1 MKLCRNTTSLS
12 AGIISILPYSIP
24 ARTVSC
30 ELFNYQLKQLGEK
43 KEGKGKKRKKKKELT
58 RKKTNQKYEKMSAD
72 DDDKDVELIVA
83 IVALVISVFAFIIAI
98 FQALQQY
105 YASAT
110 GYSSCTAKV
119 MGDWARF
126 TRRRF
131 RWDEFRFEVEFE
143 VPVIFVAP
151 PTNHRGP
158 LGKHDDKEI
167 TYMTGTPDSYK
178 KTLTWDQQRY
188 DQVDR
193 SLRAGSSRQAIHT
206 ADNELAGWL
215 GLLMAIQRMEKE
227 SRTWQDTEYFGY
239 RRGGWPGWGSPPW
252 EDRTPC
258 HPLHAPTAAAAAA
271 AAAVTVTHTLAVG
284 MQRKKKSW
292 DSMPDNMKKP
302 YATTTISH
310 LVEVAGMLGVHWK
323 EFNRNEDRYRA
334 QGNGFGITGRGV
346 DDLGVV
352 FSFEKTGPTWF
363 HENRVVPDDR
373 VKELCFG
380 YCPTLFR
387 QEASDNHKYAD
398 EPKDIGTLQL
408 GSMAAI
414 AETLVVIGCNT
425 NTVRYFRK
433 PQPDTRHIHLFP
445 VAFELLG
452 MVGVVF
458 QIPGTAFRM
467 LPNPT
472 IWHWDRKSFSLRT
485 FLADFV
491 HAMAEAP
498 AAAADDASAAADK
511 HLLKNTGPSSSVAV
525 IAREAGEVESRF
537 RDLESRDGP
546 EAILRSTNNAE
557 ERIYSNDLVVALHA
571 AIARCDGFLKQHDRD
586 RAHLVQNVLRVH
598 LQEILRI
605 LNDTD
610 GEYKAV
616 VVSAATN
623 TDKSRSNGG
632 DQAHDLFIPR
642 SAAPAAVP
650 VATKTSNE
658 TEKAQKD
665 ISLLQ
670 RLDSASSGER
680 HAVLAE
686 IYLFSVRR
694 RVVEV
699 VCRQM
704 LADKT
709 RRERGAARSIVSAVS
724 GERERER
731 EPVPH
736 DHEQQVN
743 DVWCMLVFRMMCWL
757 LLHDFHGKDVQVEK
771 SEVFGSRLPV
781 YIT

>member
-1 MKLCRNTTSLS
+1 M
-12 AGIISILPYSIP
+12 A
-24 ARTVSC
+24 
-30 ELFNYQLKQLGEK
+30 
-43 KEGKGKKRKKKKELT
+43 
-58 RKKTNQKYEKMSAD
+58 AD
-72 DDDKDVELIVA
+72 DGDDKGVELIVA

-110 GYSSCTAKV
+110 GYSSCTQKV
-119 MGDWARF
+119 MGDWAQF

-158 LGKHDDKEI
+158 LGKHNDKEI
-167 TYMTGTPDSYK
+167 TYMTGTSDSYK
-178 KTLTWDQQRY
+178 KTFTWDQQQY

-193 SLRAGSSRQAIHT
+193 GLRAGNSRQAIHT
-206 ADNELAGWL
+206 ADNELANWL
-215 GLLMAIQRMEKE
+215 GLLMAIQRMERE
-227 SRTWQDTEYFGY
+227 SRTWQDNEYYSGG
-239 RRGGWPGWGSPPW
+239 RRHGNPRWDW
-252 EDRTPC
+252 EDQTPC
-258 HPLHAPTAAAAAA
+258 HPHAPTAA
-271 AAAVTVTHTLAVG
+271 VTHTLAVG

-302 YATTTISH
+302 YATTTITH

-334 QGNGFGITGRGV
+334 QGNGFSITGYDV
-346 DDLGVV
+346 DDLGIV
-352 FSFEKTGPTWF
+352 FTFEKTGPTWF

-380 YCPTLFR
+380 YCPTIFR
-387 QEASDNHKYAD
+387 PDASDNHKYAD

-472 IWHWDRKSFSLRT
+472 IWHWGRKSFSLRT

-498 AAAADDASAAADK
+498 ADDQR
-511 HLLKNTGPSSSVAV
+511 LLRDTGVSSSSSCV
-525 IAREAGEVESRF
+525 G
-537 RDLESRDGP
+537 DGP
-546 EAILRSTNNAE
+546 EAILRPTNNAE

-571 AIARCDGFLKQHDRD
+571 AIARCDGFLKHHD

-605 LNDTD
+605 LNDTE

-616 VVSAATN
+616 VAAAAAPDA
-623 TDKSRSNGG
+623 TDKSRSNAA
-632 DQAHDLFIPR
+632 DQAHDLFIQRPAA
-642 SAAPAAVP
+642 AAPAA
-650 VATKTSNE
+650 AKTSE
-658 TEKAQKD
+658 ESKKAQKE

-670 RLDSASSGER
+670 KLDAASSGER

-686 IYLFSVRR
+686 IYLFFVRK
-694 RVVEV
+694 RVVDV

-709 RRERGAARSIVSAVS
+709 RRERGARSIISAAS
-724 GERERER
+724 GE
-731 EPVPH
+731 PASH
-736 DHEQQVN
+736 DQEQQVN

-757 LLHDFHGKDVQVEK
+757 LLHDFHGKDVQVDK

>member
-1 MKLCRNTTSLS
+1 
-12 AGIISILPYSIP
+12 
-24 ARTVSC
+24 
-30 ELFNYQLKQLGEK
+30 
-43 KEGKGKKRKKKKELT
+43 
-58 RKKTNQKYEKMSAD
+58 MSAD
-72 DDDKDVELIVA
+72 DGDDKGVELIVA

-110 GYSSCTAKV
+110 GYSSCTQKV
-119 MGDWARF
+119 MGDWAQF

-158 LGKHDDKEI
+158 LGKHNDKEI
-167 TYMTGTPDSYK
+167 TYMTGTSDSYK
-178 KTLTWDQQRY
+178 KTFTWDQQQY

-193 SLRAGSSRQAIHT
+193 SLRAGNSRQAIHT
-206 ADNELAGWL
+206 ADNELANWL
-215 GLLMAIQRMEKE
+215 GLLMAIQRMERE
-227 SRTWQDTEYFGY
+227 SRTWQDNEYFGH
-239 RRGGWPGWGSPPW
+239 GNPQW
-252 EDRTPC
+252 EDQTPC
-258 HPLHAPTAAAAAA
+258 HPHAPTAA
-271 AAAVTVTHTLAVG
+271 VTHTLAVG

-334 QGNGFGITGRGV
+334 QGNGFSITGYDV
-346 DDLGVV
+346 DDLGIV

-363 HENRVVPDDR
+363 HENRVVPDNR

-380 YCPTLFR
+380 YCPTIFR
-387 QEASDNHKYAD
+387 PEASNNHKYAD

-491 HAMAEAP
+491 HAMADAP
-498 AAAADDASAAADK
+498 AADQR
-511 HLLKNTGPSSSVAV
+511 LLKSTEESSCVGV
-525 IAREAGEVESRF
+525 IAAEAGTIESKF
-537 RDLESRDGP
+537 QDLESLDGP
-546 EAILRSTNNAE
+546 EAILRPTNNAE

-571 AIARCDGFLKQHDRD
+571 AIARCDEFLKHHD

-616 VVSAATN
+616 VAAAAAATAAPDA
-623 TDKSRSNGG
+623 TDKSRSNA
-632 DQAHDLFIPR
+632 DQAQDLFIQRPTAAAAAA
-642 SAAPAAVP
+642 AAPV
-650 VATKTSNE
+650 VAKTSE
-658 TEKAQKD
+658 ESKKAQKE

-670 RLDSASSGER
+670 KLDAASSGER

-686 IYLFSVRR
+686 IYLFFVRK

-709 RRERGAARSIVSAVS
+709 RRERGARSIVSAAS
-724 GERERER
+724 GE
-731 EPVPH
+731 PVSH
-736 DHEQQVN
+736 DQEQQVN

-757 LLHDFHGKDVQVEK
+757 LLHDFHGKDIQVEK